1 MLLAAVNADR
11 SLFKKKYYFCI
22 KRSTDEGINY
32 RSKWIYR

>member
-1 MLLAAVNADR
+1 MLLAAEYADR
-11 SLFKKKYYFCI
+11 SLFKKKYYCCK